1 MRTANGPT
9 GGRNGD
15 ETAGVAAR
23 TLVLDFDGLRVPSSD
38 SADSESGAAVTG
50 ARCSARKA

>member
-23 TLVLDFDGLRVPSSD
+23 TLVLDFDGLRAPSSD